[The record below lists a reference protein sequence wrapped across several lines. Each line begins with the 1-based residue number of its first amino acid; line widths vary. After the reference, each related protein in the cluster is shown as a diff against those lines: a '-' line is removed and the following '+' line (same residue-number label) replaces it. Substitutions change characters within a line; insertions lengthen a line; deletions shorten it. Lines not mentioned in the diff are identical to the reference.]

1 MQNSYTEQ
9 RLDEHALV
17 LGGKNGL
24 YRVETEHE
32 ILLCRGATKI
42 RKDGW
47 KLVAG
52 DRVTVE
58 NNGDGT
64 GFIRSIDPRSNS
76 LIRPPIA
83 NIGLLVLVVA
93 ATSPKP
99 APYNLDKLTV
109 IAEKAKI
116 PVAIVVTKSELGGAE
131 EIAAHFEGT
140 PYPIFF
146 VAEKGKVGSEPF
158 FEYLKGKISVFC
170 GASGVGK
177 STLLNYLFPEIDAD
191 VGELSEKIQRGK
203 NTTRATTLYRVF
215 RDTYVADSPGFTMLD
230 TEMYCKLTREELPE
244 LFPEIRSVLGQCRFT
259 KCGHTREEGCAVLTL
274 VENGR
279 ISKERHESYCKL
291 FWETKPSHLSK

>member
-1 MQNSYTEQ
+1 MQSLYC
-9 RLDEHALV
+9 EHALV

-24 YRVETEHE
+24 YQVETECG

-47 KLVAG
+47 KLLAG

-99 APYNLDKLTV
+99 APFNLDKLTV
-109 IAEKAKI
+109 IAEKANI
-116 PVAIVVTKSELGGAE
+116 PVAIAITKSELGGAE
-131 EIAAHFEGT
+131 EIAAHFQST

-146 VAEKGKVGSEPF
+146 IAEKGKVGSEPF
-158 FEYLKGKISVFC
+158 LEHLKGKISVFC

-177 STLLNYLFPEIDAD
+177 STLLNHLFPEIHAD

-203 NTTRATTLYRVF
+203 NTTRATTLYRVSQ
-215 RDTYVADSPGFTMLD
+215 DTYIADSPGFTMLD
-230 TEMYCKLTREELPE
+230 TEMYCRLTREELPA
-244 LFPEIRSVLGQCRFT
+244 LFPEMQSFLGKCRFT
-259 KCGHTREEGCAVLTL
+259 KCGHTREDGCLIL
-274 VENGR
+274 QEVENGH

-291 FWETKPSHLSK
+291 FWEIKPSHLSK

>member
-1 MQNSYTEQ
+1 MQNSYY
-9 RLDEHALV
+9 EHVLV

-24 YRVETEHE
+24 YQVETEGGL
-32 ILLCRGATKI
+32 LLCRGATKI

-47 KLVAG
+47 KLLAG

-58 NNGDGT
+58 DNGDGT
-64 GFIRSIDPRSNS
+64 GFIRGIDERINS

-109 IAEKAKI
+109 IAEKANI
-116 PVAIVVTKSELGGAE
+116 PVAIAITKSELGGAD
-131 EIAAHFEGT
+131 EIAAHFHGA
-140 PYPIFF
+140 PYPLFF
-146 VAEKGKVGSEPF
+146 IAEKGSVGSEPF
-158 FEYLKGKISVFC
+158 LDYLKGKISVFC

-177 STLLNYLFPEIDAD
+177 STLLNHLFPEVHAD

-215 RDTYVADSPGFTMLD
+215 KDTYIADSPGFTMLD
-230 TEMYCKLTREELPE
+230 TEMYCRLTREELPM
-244 LFPEIRSVLGQCRFT
+244 LFPEMHPFLGKCRYT
-259 KCGHTREEGCAVLTL
+259 KCGHTCEDGCEILKE
-274 VENGR
+274 VECGR
-279 ISKERHESYCKL
+279 ISRERHESYCKL
-291 FWETKPSHLSK
+291 FWESKPSHLSK

>member
-1 MQNSYTEQ
+1 MKNLSIDQ

-24 YRVETEHE
+24 YRVETENE
-32 ILLCRGATKI
+32 TLLCRGATKI

-47 KLVAG
+47 KLLAG

-64 GFIRSIDPRSNS
+64 GFIRGIDPRANS

-109 IAEKAKI
+109 IAEKANI
-116 PVAIVVTKSELGGAE
+116 PVAIVITKSELGGAE
-131 EIAAHFEGT
+131 EIAAHFRGA

-146 VAEKGKVGSEPF
+146 ISEKGKVGSEPF
-158 FEYLKGKISVFC
+158 LEYLKGKISVFC

-177 STLLNYLFPEIDAD
+177 STLLNHLFPDIHED

-215 RDTYVADSPGFTMLD
+215 KDTYVADSPGFTMLD

-244 LFPEIRSVLGQCRFT
+244 LFPEMVPVLGKCRFT
-259 KCGHTREEGCAVLTL
+259 KCGHTCEDGCAVLAE
-274 VENGR
+274 VESGR
-279 ISKERHESYCKL
+279 ISAERHESYCNL